1 MKNHRNGQQISG
13 WWGLRRRWRGGNLVL
28 SIYIREIWEPV
39 IMDIFCILTLPMPTL
54 HLCYCTIVLQDVTI
68 GGNWGKCTEN
78 HFLLLLTT
86 ACEFTIL

>member
-1 MKNHRNGQQISG
+1 MGIKEKVEGREVG
-13 WWGLRRRWRGGNLVL
+13 V
-28 SIYIREIWEPV
+28 SIYIREMWEPV